1 MELIGR
7 RFGHIRITDVV
18 GQGGMGDVYAGYDE
32 KLDRKVA
39 LKVLHAENRLDAEAR
54 ERLLREA
61 RALSK
66 LDHPN
71 ICRIHDY
78 IESSDVDVLVLEYIH
93 GVTLEDVIAD
103 QQMSRNE
110 KLRIAIAVADVLV
123 ATHRVGII
131 HRDLKPENVMLTQ
144 SGQVKVLDFGL
155 ARWMNV
161 ISTSRR
167 KRSVSAADAVAMPA
181 PVPTPDNSEQFWFPA
196 DGATAIQSDYR
207 SAPPQIRRQFLGTA
221 VGVTMGTPLYMSPEQ
236 ARGAELTT
244 ASDMYSFGLLLQAL
258 FTGVDPH
265 PPGLTAREVIL
276 RAARGETTPAQ
287 GAPRDVAAL
296 IARLKQYAPADR
308 LTAVETLARL
318 RHFAVRTQRIVRQA
332 AIAAA
337 IAIVVL
343 GAWRYMVDLRR
354 ERAIA
359 IEARAEAEARRAQA
373 ENLIEFMLGDLRTKL
388 GTVGRLDILDDVGK
402 RALAYVESLQPE
414 IMSAD
419 ELARNAK
426 ALTQLGDVRKSQ
438 GKLPEAVAMFQRA
451 LEFARIGMQREPSH
465 RDVQLAYGT
474 AHYWLGSAA
483 QDSGDLPRA
492 LTHMRVYLN
501 VAEALAGR
509 FPADDQLQLER
520 AYGHGN
526 VGSILEMQGD
536 LAGAVA
542 HYSTSYQIKEA
553 RLRSN
558 PTDAYAR
565 AEVAR
570 AINKVGR
577 VQQRL
582 GDLAGARSHFEKEVE
597 TYRYLVDADPRQTQ
611 WKQRLAAS
619 LGFLSAVRADMGD
632 SKGALTCAQD
642 ELAIGRELAAR
653 DPANV
658 EWQRNLAAA
667 AWRVADLHRSR
678 GELPE
683 ALRFAEEADHLMRGA
698 VKKIPSRQE
707 WVLELAGIDTTY
719 AQALNAIGQR
729 GRAREMLQ
737 ASIRSLEGIGGTA
750 GVFRFAD
757 AWFGL
762 GEIARASGD
771 RDAASSAWS
780 KAYAALRDEAP
791 GSTRTQILGLWVRVC
806 GRLDR
811 PGEAAAARAYLRRIR
826 YHDDDLE
833 IVCKEEGC

>member
-93 GVTLEDVIAD
+93 GVTLEDVMAD

-167 KRSVSAADAVAMPA
+167 MRAVSAADAVAMQA
-181 PVPTPDNSEQFWFPA
+181 PVPMPDNSEQFWFPA

-207 SAPPQIRRQFLGTA
+207 NAPPQIRRQFLGTA

-244 ASDMYSFGLLLQAL
+244 ASDMYAFGLLLQAL

-276 RAARGETTPAQ
+276 RAARGETVPVK
-287 GAPRDVAAL
+287 GAPGDVTAL

-308 LTAVETLARL
+308 LTAVETVARL
-318 RHFAVRTQRIVRQA
+318 KHFAVRTQRIVRQA

-343 GAWRYMVDLRR
+343 GAWRYMADLSR
-354 ERAIA
+354 ERTIAIA
-359 IEARAEAEARRAQA
+359 ARAEAEARRAQA

-388 GTVGRLDILDDVGK
+388 EPVGRLDILDDVGK
-402 RALAYVESLQPE
+402 RALAYLESLQPE

-438 GKLPEAVAMFQRA
+438 GKIPEAVAMFERA
-451 LEFARIGMQREPSH
+451 LEFARVGAQRDPSH
-465 RDVQLAYGT
+465 RDVRLAYGT
-474 AHYWLGSAA
+474 AHYWLGRVA
-483 QDSGDLPRA
+483 QDQSDLPRA
-492 LTHMRVYLN
+492 LTHMRAYLN
-501 VAEALAGR
+501 VAEALAGQ
-509 FPADDQLQLER
+509 FPADDELQLER
-520 AYGHGN
+520 AFGHGN

-536 LAGAVA
+536 LAGALA
-542 HYSTSYQIKEA
+542 HYSTSYQMKGA
-553 RLRSN
+553 RFRSN
-558 PTDAYAR
+558 PTDADAR

-582 GDLAGARSHFEKEVE
+582 GDLAGARGHFEKEVE
-597 TYRYLVDADPRQTQ
+597 TYRYLVDADPRQTH

-619 LGFLSAVRADMGD
+619 LAFLATVRADTGD
-632 SKGALTCAQD
+632 TDGALACAEE
-642 ELAIGRELAAR
+642 ELAIDRQLAAR

-658 EWQRNLAAA
+658 EWQRNLAIAV
-667 AWRVADLHRSR
+667 WRIADLRRAR

-683 ALRFAEEADHLMRGA
+683 ALARAEEADRLMRSA
-698 VKKIPSRQE
+698 VAKNPTRPS
-707 WVLELAGIDTTY
+707 WALELAGIQTTH
-719 AQALNAIGQR
+719 AQVLGASNRRGQ
-729 GRAREMLQ
+729 AREMLL
-737 ASIRSLEGIGGTA
+737 AAIRSLETKDGD
-750 GVFRFAD
+750 VFRVGD
-757 AWFGL
+757 AWFSL
-762 GEIARASGD
+762 GEVSLASGD
-771 RDAASSAWS
+771 RAGAVNAWS
-780 KAYAALRDEAP
+780 KAYAQLRETAP
-791 GSTRTQILGLWVRVC
+791 ASSGPQTLGLWIRVC

-811 PGEAAAARAYLRRIR
+811 TSEAIAARAHLRRIG
-826 YHDDDLE
+826 YHDDDIE